1 MIQYCYHI
9 LVKGI
14 LLAGGSGSRLWPI
27 TSSTNK
33 HLLHVYDKPMIYYP
47 IATLMAAGIR
57 EILVISSEAHIKSFK
72 NLLGDGINFGVEFSY
87 EIQHEPNGVAE
98 AFLIGEGFIRNS
110 NSCLI
115 LGDNIFHG
123 TGLGRN
129 LSEYNNINGAV
140 IFAYKVANP
149 SEYGV
154 VEISSEGQVTSI
166 EEKPKLPK
174 SNFAIP
180 GLYFFDS
187 KVVEF
192 SKRIKP
198 SSRGELEI
206 TSILDLYNSEKKL
219 HVSILPRGTAW
230 LDTGTFDN
238 LNDASNYVKIIEQRQ
253 GSKIACLEEIA
264 WRQGWIDDDHLILIS
279 NMNPNSL
286 YAKYLNSILAT
297 RSESK

>member
-1 MIQYCYHI
+1 M
-9 LVKGI
+9 
-14 LLAGGSGSRLWPI
+14 
-27 TSSTNK
+27 
-33 HLLHVYDKPMIYYP
+33 
-47 IATLMAAGIR
+47 
-57 EILVISSEAHIKSFK
+57 
-72 NLLGDGINFGVEFSY
+72 
-87 EIQHEPNGVAE
+87 
-98 AFLIGEGFIRNS
+98 
-110 NSCLI
+110 
-115 LGDNIFHG
+115 GDNIFHG

-206 TSILDLYNSEKKL
+206 TSILDLYNSEKEL

-230 LDTGTFDN
+230 LDTGTFDS
-238 LNDASNYVKIIEQRQ
+238 LQDASQFVRTLEERQ
-253 GSKIACLEEIA
+253 GMKISCLEEISF
-264 WRQGWIDDDHLILIS
+264 RNKWITSEELLKISSEYQPGRYRSHLDQLT
-279 NMNPNSL
+279 N
-286 YAKYLNSILAT
+286 
-297 RSESK
+297 

>member
-1 MIQYCYHI
+1 M
-9 LVKGI
+9 KGI

-33 HLLHVYDKPMIYYP
+33 HLLNVYDKPMIYYP

-57 EILVISSEAHIKSFK
+57 QILIISSKTHVEAFK
-72 NLLGDGINFGVEFSY
+72 KLLGNGLHLGIEFSY
-87 EIQHEPNGVAE
+87 EIQFEPNGIAE
-98 AFLIGEGFIRNS
+98 AFLIGESFIGNE

-129 LSEYNNINGAV
+129 LIEYNNIDGSL

-154 VEISSEGQVTSI
+154 VEISSDGKVTSI
-166 EEKPKLPK
+166 EEKPKFPK

-192 SKRIKP
+192 AKKIKP

-206 TSILDLYNSEKKL
+206 TSILNFYNSEKKL
-219 HVSILPRGTAW
+219 DVLILPRGTAW

-264 WRQGWIDDDHLILIS
+264 WRQGWIDDNDLITIS
-279 NMNPNSL
+279 NTNPNSP
-286 YAKYLNSILAT
+286 YAKYLLSILT
-297 RSESK
+297 TISESK